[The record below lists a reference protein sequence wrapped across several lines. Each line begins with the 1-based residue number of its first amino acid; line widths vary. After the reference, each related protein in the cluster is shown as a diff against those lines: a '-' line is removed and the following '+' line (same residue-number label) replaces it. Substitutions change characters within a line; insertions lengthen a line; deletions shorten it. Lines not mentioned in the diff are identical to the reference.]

1 MIISESESYATNI
14 DIEISSTSSIP
25 NQISQISTVI
35 SADPGKYFRG
45 ADPSIAYLTMTP
57 SLFLNDSGDWDNE
70 QKGYHIS
77 YRLDSTPGS
86 QIQYSE

>member
-1 MIISESESYATNI
+1 LIISESESYATNI